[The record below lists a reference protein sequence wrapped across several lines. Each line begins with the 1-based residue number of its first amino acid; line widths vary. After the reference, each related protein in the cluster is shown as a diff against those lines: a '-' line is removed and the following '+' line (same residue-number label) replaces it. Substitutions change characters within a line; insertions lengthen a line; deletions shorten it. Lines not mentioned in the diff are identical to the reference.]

1 MEEGATYL
9 ECGERTTSGRS
20 GGWRLERVRLAAGR
34 AQASGFAPGR
44 WIAGR
49 LGG

>member
-9 ECGERTTSGRS
+9 ERGERLTASGRS
-20 GGWRLERVRLAAGR
+20 GGWSVCVWAAGR
-34 AQASGFAPGR
+34 ARKPLAAPGR

>member
-9 ECGERTTSGRS
+9 ERGERTASGRS
-20 GGWRLERVRLAAGR
+20 GGWRLERLRLAAGR
-34 AQASGFAPGR
+34 TQPSSFAPGR